1 MHCNG
6 PVLRR
11 KEGRESDSPVH
22 RSLGSLLCPSSR
34 VNDREALLR
43 KFRVKLRLKLLPAV
57 FPLGSAV
64 PKLLISHNIS
74 HADEAAEWEGAGR
87 VSDFGSSVL
96 RQQRLAGEL
105 RRLRKRARLTGKE
118 VATRLG
124 WSEAKLSRIENGL
137 ARVKTADL
145 DEFMDL
151 YEVSAQDR
159 VGLRALA
166 EESRQTDPLEELEG
180 GVPEGYA
187 RIIDAEREAE
197 AMQTWEPQVV
207 PGLLQTEGYT
217 RALLQPVAAILAMP
231 TAAIERRVESRL
243 LRQRVLTRTPP
254 LELLFAIDE
263 SVLIRGFAPPSVMR
277 DQLTHLVE
285 VSEDPNIE
293 LRILPLSTKQVVGT
307 GAFVYFRYP
316 KVHGVSLPDAVALE
330 HLEGT
335 VFIESEQDVNAYRVV
350 YGALRESSLS
360 PEASRDMLGRVARET
375 WQ

>member
-1 MHCNG
+1 LHCNG

>member
-1 MHCNG
+1 
-6 PVLRR
+6 
-11 KEGRESDSPVH
+11 
-22 RSLGSLLCPSSR
+22 

-166 EESRQTDPLEELEG
+166 EESRQMDPLEELEG

>member
-1 MHCNG
+1 M
-6 PVLRR
+6 
-11 KEGRESDSPVH
+11 
-22 RSLGSLLCPSSR
+22 
-34 VNDREALLR
+34 
-43 KFRVKLRLKLLPAV
+43 
-57 FPLGSAV
+57 
-64 PKLLISHNIS
+64 
-74 HADEAAEWEGAGR
+74 
-87 VSDFGSSVL
+87 SDFGSSVL

-137 ARVKTADL
+137 ARVKSADL

-151 YEVSAQDR
+151 YEVSVPDR
-159 VGLRALA
+159 SDLRALA

-197 AMQTWEPQVV
+197 AIQTWEPQIV

-217 RALLQPVAAILAMP
+217 RALLQPLAAILAMP

-254 LELLFAIDE
+254 LELFFAIDE
-263 SVLIRGFAPPSVMR
+263 SVLIRGFASPSVMR
-277 DQLTHLVE
+277 DQLTQLAE
-285 VSEDPNIE
+285 VSENPNIE
-293 LRILPLSTKQVVGT
+293 LRILPLSTKQVIGT

-316 KVHGVSLPDAVALE
+316 RIHGVSLPDAVALE

-350 YGALRESSLS
+350 FGALRENSLS
-360 PEASRDMLGRVARET
+360 PDASRDMLGRAARET